1 MNEKLSILDLSKNI
15 EKSSE
20 RHIEIEE
27 DQCESHNSSTS
38 SSSSSLN
45 DNEIFSNE
53 SKNIEID
60 CQQKSQ
66 SLTSISIPKNFLLN
80 LNKIGRNSHCSY
92 MNKLISKNLL
102 ISHQKKF
109 NNIFIFDWD
118 DTLLCTT
125 ILSPYGYFDDE
136 IEVQPSKME
145 KIEKLEIYVRSILTK
160 ALEKGDVYIITN
172 SEAAWIEYSCERF
185 FPSVYKFLN
194 KIKIISARD
203 LYEEKYPHDYK
214 IWKIKAF
221 NNIIKNY
228 SLNLPTNILCF
239 GDSSYEI
246 DAAYDLISKFP
257 NGFVK
262 AIKFKEY
269 PLIQDLINQLVFV
282 LENFMI
288 FYSAC
293 KNLTINID
301 EEIQKNK

>member
-1 MNEKLSILDLSKNI
+1 MKENLPFFDFSNKFEKPKENNFGKKEEVQYDLQSF
-15 EKSSE
+15 ST
-20 RHIEIEE
+20 
-27 DQCESHNSSTS
+27 TS
-38 SSSSSLN
+38 SSSNTN
-45 DNEIFSNE
+45 DSFSNE
-53 SKNIEID
+53 SIKNSNQD
-60 CQQKSQ
+60 QKIQ
-66 SLTSISIPKNFLLN
+66 KISKIFIPKNILLN
-80 LNKIGRNSHCSY
+80 LNKTGRNTLKSY
-92 MNKLISKNLL
+92 LNKLINKNLL
-102 ISHQKKF
+102 ISSRKKF

-118 DTLLCTT
+118 DTLICTS

-136 IEVQPSKME
+136 MEVESSKME
-145 KIEKLEIYVRSILTK
+145 KIEKLEIYVNKLLSK
-160 ALEKGDVYIITN
+160 AIEKGDTYIITN
-172 SEAAWIEYSCERF
+172 SEAAWVEYSCERF
-185 FPSVYKFLN
+185 FPKVYNLLN

-214 IWKIKAF
+214 TWKIKAF

-269 PLIQDLINQLVFV
+269 PLIQDLINQLDFV

-288 FYSAC
+288 FYSTC
-293 KNLTINID
+293 KNSIININ
-301 EEIQKNK
+301 EEMQKNK